1 MTIGMLL
8 EFMAGK
14 SAVLHGLCHDGTPF
28 QFNDDYPA
36 VDYYGQLLRAGKSE
50 AIWIVRH
57 ASFSFSA
64 GFSYYG
70 TESMYSGTTGLQL
83 EVDIFI
89 GVVFYQRLR
98 HLVSDKFQ
106 V

>member
-36 VDYYGQLLRAGKSE
+36 VEYYGQLLKEGK
-50 AIWIVRH
+50 
-57 ASFSFSA
+57 
-64 GFSYYG
+64 
-70 TESMYSGTTGLQL
+70 T
-83 EVDIFI
+83 
-89 GVVFYQRLR
+89 
-98 HLVSDKFQ
+98 
-106 V
+106 

>member
-36 VDYYGQLLRAGKSE
+36 VEYYGKLLKEGE
-50 AIWIVRH
+50 NH
-57 ASFSFSA
+57 SFLPFCTSTSA
-64 GFSYYG
+64 
-70 TESMYSGTTGLQL
+70 LL
-83 EVDIFI
+83 I
-89 GVVFYQRLR
+89 
-98 HLVSDKFQ
+98 
-106 V
+106 